1 MEDYYFGNPNYSNPN
16 CAHSFVTMATPTSDF
31 MLSDYLLL
39 DDDVIMIDNHHQ
51 HQDQESW
58 SQSTESSSLAAA
70 SSNVNHEF
78 GGATTSS
85 HNNNIKCKNNVS
97 KRNKQVEAR
106 QRVVFRTRSEL
117 EVMDDGFKWRKYGK
131 KSVKNS
137 PNPRNYYKC
146 SSVGCGVKK
155 RVERDA
161 EDRSYVLTSYD
172 GVHNHQSPSSNSYY
186 TTSPFSIFHS
196 NDINWSLHAPAVNS
210 SSSNS

>member
-1 MEDYYFGNPNYSNPN
+1 
-16 CAHSFVTMATPTSDF
+16 MATPTSDF

-39 DDDVIMIDNHHQ
+39 DGDVIIDNHHQ
-51 HQDQESW
+51 HQDQDSW

-78 GGATTSS
+78 GGATTSN
-85 HNNNIKCKNNVS
+85 HNNNIKCKTYVS

-172 GVHNHQSPSSNSYY
+172 GVHNHQIPSSNSYY

-196 NDINWSLHAPAVNS
+196 NDINWSLHALAANS

>member
-1 MEDYYFGNPNYSNPN
+1 
-16 CAHSFVTMATPTSDF
+16 MATPTSDF

-39 DDDVIMIDNHHQ
+39 DDDVIIDNHHQ
-51 HQDQESW
+51 HQDQDSW

-78 GGATTSS
+78 GGATTSN
-85 HNNNIKCKNNVS
+85 HNNNMQLLDFVDRKCKTYVS

-106 QRVVFRTRSEL
+106 QRVVFRTRSEQ

-131 KSVKNS
+131 KPVKNS

-172 GVHNHQSPSSNSYY
+172 GVHNHQIPSSNSYY

-196 NDINWSLHAPAVNS
+196 NDINWSLHALTANS

>member
-1 MEDYYFGNPNYSNPN
+1 MEDYDFGNPNYSNPN
-16 CAHSFVTMATPTSDF
+16 CAYSFVNMATPTSDF

-39 DDDVIMIDNHHQ
+39 DGDVIIDNHHQ
-51 HQDQESW
+51 HQDQDSW

-78 GGATTSS
+78 GGATTSN
-85 HNNNIKCKNNVS
+85 HNNNIKCKTYVS

-172 GVHNHQSPSSNSYY
+172 GVHNHQIPSSNSYY

-196 NDINWSLHAPAVNS
+196 NDINWSLHALAANS